1 MLLLKDITNYF
12 KELNTSEDWKFENFY
27 RGKLDNRPEK
37 SLGFYDITEERFISS
52 IGGSS
57 ETKQKNLYVSVL
69 IHWNKF
75 FDQTED
81 ISNKVYNKLIE
92 LSDLKDIDINGN
104 NINFIE
110 LVSGNEDIGT
120 DDKNVYERVIQIRF
134 NYTI

>member
-37 SLGFYDITEERFISS
+37 SLGFYDITEERFIPS

-57 ETKQKNLYVSVL
+57 ETNQRDLYVSVL

-120 DDKNVYERVIQIRF
+120 DDKNTYERVIQIRF

>member
-37 SLGFYDITEERFISS
+37 SLGFYDITTERFIPS

-57 ETKQKNLYVSVL
+57 ETNQRDLYVSVL

-81 ISNKVYNKLIE
+81 ISDKVYNKLIE

-110 LVSGNEDIGT
+110 LISGNEDIGT
-120 DDKNVYERVIQIRF
+120 DNKNVYERVIQIRF
-134 NYTI
+134 NYTV